1 MANLLF
7 QVARTFSIFAVFVL
21 KTDVPP
27 LKGVPVGREL
37 AHKNYDLF
45 RFQNIYLLDMSKK
58 TLLILAIICLVFNQ
72 SFACKKKIKGA
83 WKKIKPKKPKRYQKL
98 SPSSSVSSS
107 ASDISFIFRSRQGK
121 ITMVTLSRYSK
132 TSCKFIL
139 NCFRGIITSSDF
151 KTFIF

>member
-1 MANLLF
+1 MF
-7 QVARTFSIFAVFVL
+7 
-21 KTDVPP
+21 
-27 LKGVPVGREL
+27 
-37 AHKNYDLF
+37 
-45 RFQNIYLLDMSKK
+45 KK

-72 SFACKKKIKGA
+72 TFACKKGFKKLSPSASKTSLVSSGSSKSTLSTSLDVDINCSFACKKKIK
-83 WKKIKPKKPKRYQKL
+83 KIFKKKPKRYQKL
-98 SPSSSVSSS
+98 SPSPSVSSS
-107 ASDISFIFRSRQGK
+107 ASDISYIFRSRQGK

>member
-1 MANLLF
+1 MYEYHSTSFIQTKQFGWVQKAEAINSFL
-7 QVARTFSIFAVFVL
+7 IE
-21 KTDVPP
+21 
-27 LKGVPVGREL
+27 EL
-37 AHKNYDLF
+37 RLEMKL
-45 RFQNIYLLDMSKK
+45 RFQNIYLLDMFKK

-121 ITMVTLSRYSK
+121 ITMVTLSGYSK
-132 TSCKFIL
+132 TSRKFIL
-139 NCFRGIITSSDF
+139 NCYRKIMTYLDF
-151 KTFIF
+151 KTFIY